1 MLTTDVSPRDVFKK
15 MLSLGKKDA
24 TYWLTKSNYNL
35 LIYIGAVHNLHL
47 YTRQIRSYFMLQN
60 TLPPKTTVDQE
71 VEWYKAE
78 LGTWDNLDKAWDPAF
93 KAEFK
98 RLSGAAI
105 QTIILGSG
113 KHWNLDIGPD
123 AFGMAGAYQRL
134 ITTEQLSAMN
144 SFMIRIIYP
153 SIVLSNDIDFSKLG
167 YFHIYELASNLDT
180 SLAADDPQAMW
191 VSKITLEQ
199 VSKLNTADGY
209 PCQANLYT
217 FWTNPKNLS
226 TDADVALPYLESL
239 REKLQAI
246 GGRAIAIAMGYYYD
260 QGEFF
265 ALTDIDPRVSQLLT
279 TNQTND
285 SFQYFIGSSEGV
297 KRWLGQNFKDIATLK
312 RKDVVIQDLSSD
324 VVKAM
329 AVELDRTS
337 QVNGEFGYWVWQL
350 SDQQIK
356 GLSNEAGFALFKAW
370 VSHDWLDETYSPN
383 HVVNDTLARQFKNFN
398 SIVIENIIRT
408 NFGLAAKYQWLLTAE
423 QVNGLSPG
431 SLSKIFGTIAQ
442 RTDLTSGLSQRVVDV
457 MANMLGARGQVNGQ
471 LGYWVW
477 TLSDQQVKGLS
488 NEAGFALFKAWVSQD
503 WLDQTYSPNEVVNDT
518 LARQVK
524 NFRSDVIDTIIKTDF
539 GLAAK
544 YQWLLS
550 AEQVN
555 GLASKSISAIGLTI
569 KSKFSY
575 GELSKNVWDVLGVT
589 AEPVLVEQHINDA
602 LMQQPTV
609 NAELLIQRMASVA
622 NEPSA
627 NTNVFNPNAPL
638 GAFSSNQALVAVH

>member
-1 MLTTDVSPRDVFKK
+1 M
-15 MLSLGKKDA
+15 
-24 TYWLTKSNYNL
+24 SN
-35 LIYIGAVHNLHL
+35 
-47 YTRQIRSYFMLQN
+47 N
-60 TLPPKTTVDQE
+60 TLPPTPTVEQE

-78 LGTWDNLDKAWDPAF
+78 LGRWDNIDKAWDPSF
-93 KAEFK
+93 KNDFK
-98 RLSGAAI
+98 RLSGDAI
-105 QTIILGSG
+105 ATIILGKDALWKSE
-113 KHWNLDIGPD
+113 ISPD

-134 ITTEQLSAMN
+134 ITTEQLMHMSPL
-144 SFMIRIIYP
+144 IIKIIYP
-153 SIVLSNDIDFSKLG
+153 SIILSTDIDFSKLD
-167 YFHIYELASNLDT
+167 YNHTYLMANHLDT
-180 SLAADDPQAMW
+180 SLAADDPQARW
-191 VSKITLEQ
+191 VSKITVEQ

-209 PCQANLYT
+209 GCQSSLYA
-217 FWTNPKNLS
+217 FWTNKKNLS
-226 TDADVALPYLESL
+226 TDPAVALPYLESL
-239 REKLQAI
+239 KEKLHGI
-246 GGRAIAIAMGYYYD
+246 GGKAIAIAMGYYYD
-260 QGEFF
+260 QGEKFSKSNIH
-265 ALTDIDPRVSQLLT
+265 ALVSQLLT

-285 SFQYFIGSSEGV
+285 SFQYFSGSSEGV
-297 KRWLGQNFKDIATLK
+297 KRWLDQNFKDIATLK
-312 RKDVVIQDLSSD
+312 RKDVVIQDLSSG
-324 VVKAM
+324 VVNAM
-329 AVELDRTS
+329 AAELDRTS

-350 SDQQIK
+350 SDEQIK

-370 VSHDWLDETYSPN
+370 VSHDCLDETYSPN
-383 HVVNDTLARQFKNFN
+383 HVVNDTLARQFKNFRSN
-398 SIVIENIIRT
+398 VIEAIIQT

-431 SLSKIFGTIAQ
+431 SLSQIFGTIAQ

-488 NEAGFALFKAWVSQD
+488 NEAGFALFKAWVSQN

-555 GLASKSISAIGLTI
+555 GLASNSISAIGLTI

-575 GELSKNVWDVLGVT
+575 RELSKNVWDVLGVT
-589 AEPVLVEQHINDA
+589 AETVLVEQHINDA
-602 LMQQPTV
+602 LLHQPTV
-609 NAELLIQRMASVA
+609 NAELLIQRMASAA

>member
-1 MLTTDVSPRDVFKK
+1 M
-15 MLSLGKKDA
+15 
-24 TYWLTKSNYNL
+24 SN
-35 LIYIGAVHNLHL
+35 
-47 YTRQIRSYFMLQN
+47 N
-60 TLPPKTTVDQE
+60 TLPPTPTVEQE

-78 LGTWDNLDKAWDPAF
+78 LGRWDNIDKAWDPSF
-93 KAEFK
+93 KNDFK
-98 RLSGAAI
+98 RLSGDAI
-105 QTIILGSG
+105 ATIILGNDALWKSE
-113 KHWNLDIGPD
+113 ISPD

-134 ITTEQLSAMN
+134 ITTEQLMHMSPL
-144 SFMIRIIYP
+144 IIKIIYP
-153 SIVLSNDIDFSKLG
+153 SIILSTDIDFSKLD
-167 YFHIYELASNLDT
+167 YNHTYLLANHLDT
-180 SLAADDPQAMW
+180 SLAADDPQARW
-191 VSKITLEQ
+191 VSKITVEQ
-199 VSKLNTADGY
+199 VSKLNTGDGY
-209 PCQANLYT
+209 ECQSNLYA
-217 FWTNPKNLS
+217 FWTNKKNLS
-226 TDADVALPYLESL
+226 TDPAVALPYLESL
-239 REKLQAI
+239 KEKLQGI
-246 GGRAIAIAMGYYYD
+246 GGKAIAIAMGYYYD
-260 QGEFF
+260 QGEKF
-265 ALTDIDPRVSQLLT
+265 AKSNIHALVSQLLT

-350 SDQQIK
+350 SDEQI
-356 GLSNEAGFALFKAW
+356 
-370 VSHDWLDETYSPN
+370 
-383 HVVNDTLARQFKNFN
+383 
-398 SIVIENIIRT
+398 
-408 NFGLAAKYQWLLTAE
+408 
-423 QVNGLSPG
+423 
-431 SLSKIFGTIAQ
+431 
-442 RTDLTSGLSQRVVDV
+442 
-457 MANMLGARGQVNGQ
+457 
-471 LGYWVW
+471 
-477 TLSDQQVKGLS
+477 KGLS

-555 GLASKSISAIGLTI
+555 GLASNSISAIGLTI

-602 LMQQPTV
+602 LLHQPTV
-609 NAELLIQRMASVA
+609 NAELLIQRMASAA